1 MNKRK
6 INKDKMSSQTDM
18 WFVFIYNL
26 HCFQYVFIS
35 IHALQQLTENVKY
48 LRDRLHFI
56 SSFFSIFFFFFFL
69 SPNTQNIL
77 CFSDEHHQLCSF
89 VLLFCCYFAIG
100 FLSSNREA
108 QAKKKKRSSDKEDNI
123 VTQAH
128 TSQSHNIGMWIAAF
142 LLFWL
147 WA

>member
-108 QAKKKKRSSDKEDNI
+108 QAKKKRSSDKEDNI